1 MIIDS
6 MSLFGDNIVEIQ
18 AESTIEGTRIHIIT
32 RTYGINLKHIYRL
45 ISTELLLSL
54 NVKPS
59 IKMVWA
65 YKRNNMMIYAFDV
78 SIF

>member
-18 AESTIEGTRIHIIT
+18 AESTVEGTRIYIIT
-32 RTYGINLKHIYRL
+32 RTYGINLEHIYWL

-54 NVKPS
+54 NTKPS
-59 IKMVWA
+59 IKMIWA
-65 YKRNNMMIYAFDV
+65 YKKNNMMIYVFDV